1 MPRKSPGRGRGRGL
15 RVRPPESWYVPGK
28 NQDRH
33 HIKPRSRGGTDA
45 DGIVVL
51 PKYIHKCWHMVFDGM
66 MLREAHIFIDVLMQP
81 GKWTY
86 RNLLAA
92 RRQIMM
98 GQTAL
103 VVPRGADHEGVV
115 VLPMTIF
122 QSWNKLFDGM
132 RRHQVHAFVDAVM
145 QSGLI
150 WTFGKWEA
158 LRRQIMSGRFE

>member
-1 MPRKSPGRGRGRGL
+1 
-15 RVRPPESWYVPGK
+15 
-28 NQDRH
+28 
-33 HIKPRSRGGTDA
+33 
-45 DGIVVL
+45 
-51 PKYIHKCWHMVFDGM
+51 MVFDGM
-66 MLREAHIFIDVLMQP
+66 MLREAHIFIDVLIQP

-86 RNLLAA
+86 RALLAA

-103 VVPRGADHEGVV
+103 VVPRGADPEGVV

-122 QSWNKLFDGM
+122 QSWNKLFDGL

-145 QSGLI
+145 QPGLI

-158 LRRQIMSGRFE
+158 LRRQIMFGRLE